1 MMTDPFITDC
11 ISTVSSIGATIIAGV
26 AACYAYKQYL
36 QPSVQ
41 TPDLEPGQENDAET
55 EPTIVPVTKENS
67 TLQWALSRQQFKKI
81 LVAND
86 YSVGPGVKVRS
97 RAFPVGSRRNWL
109 YSKSLV
115 PEPAY
120 LHGALSDILKRAS
133 DD

>member
-1 MMTDPFITDC
+1 MTDPFITDW
-11 ISTVSSIGATIIAGV
+11 ISTVFWIGATIIAGI
-26 AACYAYKQYL
+26 AAYYAYKQYL

-41 TPDLEPGQENDAET
+41 TPDPEAGQENDAET
-55 EPTIVPVTKENS
+55 EPTIVPVTKENNR
-67 TLQWALSRQQFKKI
+67 LQWALSRQQFKKI

-86 YSVGPGVKVRS
+86 YSIGPEVKVRS

-109 YSKSLV
+109 YSRSLV

-120 LHGALSDILKRAS
+120 LNGALSNILKRAS